1 MIKALLYKDFN
12 ALKRY
17 ARIMLVVAVVCSFI
31 FKEQGSSLIVMIYSA
46 SLLLTTMAIDERE
59 HFLRRAISDSGRN
72 KAIVGEKYILLFIL
86 VMAAVVISIILEMVM
101 AVIYKRSIEW
111 GSMIIIILSGFALTS
126 FSGGT
131 TIPLTLK
138 YGAEKA
144 RLILLLCY
152 MVPAILMMWLLP
164 SVNITLS
171 TFTLSIV
178 IIIFSL
184 LLYLISFFVSVKI
197 LEKKDF

>member
-111 GSMIIIILSGFALTS
+111 GSMIIIMLSGFALTS

-144 RLILLLCY
+144 RIILLLCY

-164 SVNITLS
+164 SVNIALS

>member
-111 GSMIIIILSGFALTS
+111 GSMIIIMLSGFALTS

-131 TIPLTLK
+131 TIPLTLR

-184 LLYLISFFVSVKI
+184 LLYLFSFFVSVKI

>member
-111 GSMIIIILSGFALTS
+111 GSMIIIMLSGFALTS

-184 LLYLISFFVSVKI
+184 LLYLFSFFVSVKI

>member
-111 GSMIIIILSGFALTS
+111 GSMIIIMLSGFALTS

-144 RLILLLCY
+144 RIILLLCY

-184 LLYLISFFVSVKI
+184 LLYLFSFFVSVKI
-197 LEKKDF
+197 LKKKDF

>member
-17 ARIMLVVAVVCSFI
+17 ARIMLVVAVVCSFL
-31 FKEQGSSLIVMIYSA
+31 FREEGSSLIVMIYSA
-46 SLLLTTMAIDERE
+46 SLMLTTMAIDERE

-86 VMAAVVISIILEMVM
+86 VMTAAIISIALEIVLS
-101 AVIYKRSIEW
+101 VVYKRE
-111 GSMIIIILSGFALTS
+111 ILWENLSFLILAGIALTS

-144 RLILLLCY
+144 RIILLLCY
-152 MVPAILMMWLLP
+152 MVPAMLTMWLLP
-164 SVNITLS
+164 SINITLMP
-171 TFTLSIV
+171 
-178 IIIFSL
+178 IIIALILVAFSL
-184 LLYLISFFVSVKI
+184 IIYLTSFFVSLKI

>member
-86 VMAAVVISIILEMVM
+86 VMAAVVISFILEMVM

-111 GSMIIIILSGFALTS
+111 GSMIIIMLSGFALTS

-144 RLILLLCY
+144 RIILLLCY

-184 LLYLISFFVSVKI
+184 LLYLFSFFVSVKI
-197 LEKKDF
+197 FEKKDF

>member
-31 FKEQGSSLIVMIYSA
+31 FKEEGSSLIVMIYSA

-86 VMAAVVISIILEMVM
+86 VMAAVVISFILEMVM

-111 GSMIIIILSGFALTS
+111 GSMIIIMLSGFALTS

-144 RLILLLCY
+144 RIILLLCY

-184 LLYLISFFVSVKI
+184 LLYLFSFFVSVKI
-197 LEKKDF
+197 LKKKDF

>member
-1 MIKALLYKDFN
+1 MIKALLFKDFN

-111 GSMIIIILSGFALTS
+111 GSMIIIMLSGFALTS

-131 TIPLTLK
+131 TIPLTLR

-144 RLILLLCY
+144 RIILLLCY

-184 LLYLISFFVSVKI
+184 LLYLFSFFVSVKI

>member
-111 GSMIIIILSGFALTS
+111 GSMIIIMLSGFALTS

-131 TIPLTLK
+131 TIPLTLR
-138 YGAEKA
+138 YGTEKA
-144 RLILLLCY
+144 SIILLLCY

-184 LLYLISFFVSVKI
+184 LLYLFSFFVSVKI

>member
-31 FKEQGSSLIVMIYSA
+31 FKEEGSSLIVMIYSA

-111 GSMIIIILSGFALTS
+111 GSMIIIMLSGFALTS

-144 RLILLLCY
+144 RIILLLCY

-184 LLYLISFFVSVKI
+184 LLYLFSFFVSVKI
-197 LEKKDF
+197 LKKKDF

>member
-101 AVIYKRSIEW
+101 AIIYKRSIEW
-111 GSMIIIILSGFALTS
+111 GSMIIIMLSGFALTS

-184 LLYLISFFVSVKI
+184 LLYLFSFFVSVKI

>member
-17 ARIMLVVAVVCSFI
+17 ARIMLVVAVVCSFL
-31 FKEQGSSLIVMIYSA
+31 FREEGSSLIVMIYSA
-46 SLLLTTMAIDERE
+46 SLMLTTMAIDERE

-86 VMAAVVISIILEMVM
+86 VMTAAIISIALEIVLS
-101 AVIYKRSIEW
+101 VVYKRQ
-111 GSMIIIILSGFALTS
+111 ILWENLSFLILAGIALTS
-126 FSGGT
+126 FSGDT

-144 RLILLLCY
+144 RIILLLCY
-152 MVPAILMMWLLP
+152 MVPAILTMWLLP
-164 SVNITLS
+164 SINITLMP
-171 TFTLSIV
+171 
-178 IIIFSL
+178 IIIALILVAFSL
-184 LLYLISFFVSVKI
+184 IIYLTSFFVSLKI

>member
-111 GSMIIIILSGFALTS
+111 GSMIIIMLSGFALTS

-138 YGAEKA
+138 YGTEKA
-144 RLILLLCY
+144 RIILLLCY

-184 LLYLISFFVSVKI
+184 LLYLLSFFVSVKI

>member
-17 ARIMLVVAVVCSFI
+17 AKIMLVVAVVCSFL
-31 FKEQGSSLIVMIYSA
+31 FKDEGSSLIVMIYAA
-46 SLLLTTMAIDERE
+46 SLMLTTMAIDERE

-72 KAIVGEKYILLFIL
+72 KAIVGEKYILLFLL
-86 VMAAVVISIILEMVM
+86 VTAAVVISIILEVVM
-101 AVIYKRSIEW
+101 AVIYKRPIEW
-111 GSMIIIILSGFALTS
+111 ESLCILILSGFALTS

-144 RLILLLCY
+144 RIILLLCY

>member
-111 GSMIIIILSGFALTS
+111 GSMIIIMLSGFALTS

-131 TIPLTLK
+131 TIPLTLS

-144 RLILLLCY
+144 RIILLLCY

-178 IIIFSL
+178 IIVFSL

>member
-17 ARIMLVVAVVCSFI
+17 ARIMLVVAGVCSFI
-31 FKEQGSSLIVMIYSA
+31 FKEEGSSLIVMIYSA

-86 VMAAVVISIILEMVM
+86 VMVAVVISIILEMVM

-111 GSMIIIILSGFALTS
+111 GSMIIIMLSGFTLTS

-144 RLILLLCY
+144 RIILLLCY

-184 LLYLISFFVSVKI
+184 LLYLLSFFVSVKI

>member
-111 GSMIIIILSGFALTS
+111 GSMIIIMLSGFALTS

-131 TIPLTLK
+131 TIPLTIK

-144 RLILLLCY
+144 RIILLLCY

-184 LLYLISFFVSVKI
+184 LLYLLSFFVSVKI

>member
-111 GSMIIIILSGFALTS
+111 GSMIIIMLSGFALTS

-131 TIPLTLK
+131 TIPLTLQ

-144 RLILLLCY
+144 RIILLLCY

-184 LLYLISFFVSVKI
+184 LLYLFSFFVSVKI

>member
-17 ARIMLVVAVVCSFI
+17 ARIMLVVAVVCSFL
-31 FKEQGSSLIVMIYSA
+31 FREEGSSLIVMIYSA
-46 SLLLTTMAIDERE
+46 SLMLTTMAIDERE

-86 VMAAVVISIILEMVM
+86 VMTAAIISIALEIVLS
-101 AVIYKRSIEW
+101 VVYKRQ
-111 GSMIIIILSGFALTS
+111 ILWENLSFLILAGIALTS

-144 RLILLLCY
+144 RIILMLCY
-152 MVPAILMMWLLP
+152 MVPAILTMWLLP
-164 SVNITLS
+164 SINITLMP
-171 TFTLSIV
+171 
-178 IIIFSL
+178 IIIALILVAFSL
-184 LLYLISFFVSVKI
+184 IIYLTSFFVSLKI

>member
-111 GSMIIIILSGFALTS
+111 GSMIIIMLSGFALTS

-131 TIPLTLK
+131 TIPLTLR

>member
-111 GSMIIIILSGFALTS
+111 GSMIIIMLSGFALTS

-131 TIPLTLK
+131 TIPLTLRD
-138 YGAEKA
+138 GAEKA
-144 RLILLLCY
+144 RIILLLCY

-184 LLYLISFFVSVKI
+184 LLYLLSFFVSVKI

>member
-111 GSMIIIILSGFALTS
+111 GSMIIIMLSGFALAS

-144 RLILLLCY
+144 RIILLLCY

-184 LLYLISFFVSVKI
+184 LLYLLSFFVSVKI

>member
-111 GSMIIIILSGFALTS
+111 GSMIIIMLSGFALTS

-144 RLILLLCY
+144 RIILLLCY

-164 SVNITLS
+164 SVNIALS

-184 LLYLISFFVSVKI
+184 LLYLISFFVGLSLFLVG
-197 LEKKDF
+197 

>member
-17 ARIMLVVAVVCSFI
+17 ARIMLVVAVVCSFL
-31 FKEQGSSLIVMIYSA
+31 FREEGSSLIVMIYSA
-46 SLLLTTMAIDERE
+46 SLMLTTMAIDERE

-86 VMAAVVISIILEMVM
+86 VMTAAIISIALEIVLSVVYKMQILWENL
-101 AVIYKRSIEW
+101 SFL
-111 GSMIIIILSGFALTS
+111 ILAGIALTS

-144 RLILLLCY
+144 RIILLLCY
-152 MVPAILMMWLLP
+152 MVPAILTMWLLP
-164 SVNITLS
+164 SINITLMP
-171 TFTLSIV
+171 
-178 IIIFSL
+178 IIIALILVAFSL
-184 LLYLISFFVSVKI
+184 IIYLTSFFVSLKI